1 LQPRCALHCGDCR
14 DILAAHGPFDLL
26 IADPPYGVTSL
37 AWDRRIKG
45 WHALATTCL
54 KPSGSLWVFGS
65 LRYLLADARRFEAAG
80 LRYAQDIVWRK
91 ANGTGI
97 AVDRFKRV
105 HEFVVQYYRRDAR
118 WREIYNDVQ
127 RIPAQRRNNS
137 VRITR
142 PNRVGHGGAI
152 AARDYHD
159 DGTRIMKS
167 VIEMNSVRGR
177 RHPTEKPVAL
187 LEILIRTSCPPGGL
201 VGDLFAGS
209 GAAGVAAAMTGRNY
223 VGCEIDP
230 SMAAKASARLQ
241 ATACNPLR

>member
-1 LQPRCALHCGDCR
+1 MSE
-14 DILAAHGPFDLL
+14 HGPYDLL
-26 IADPPYGVTSL
+26 IADPPYGVTTL
-37 AWDRRIKG
+37 AWDRRVTG
-45 WHALATTCL
+45 WHALAAACL

-65 LRYLLADARRFEAAG
+65 LRYLLADARRFETAG

-97 AVDRFKRV
+97 AADRFKRV
-105 HEFVVQYYRRDAR
+105 HEFVVQYCRRDTK
-118 WREIYNDVQ
+118 WRDVYNDVQ
-127 RIPAQRRNNS
+127 RVPAARRSNS

-152 AARDYHD
+152 AARHYHD

-167 VIEMNSVRGR
+167 VIDMKSVHGR

-209 GAAGVAAAMTGRNY
+209 GAAGVAAAMAGRNY
-223 VGCEIDP
+223 IGCEIDP
-230 SMAAKASARLQ
+230 CIAAKARARLD
-241 ATACNPLR
+241 ALA